1 MKNNAVILFV
11 RNPVLGKVKTR
22 LAKTIGDQKAL
33 KVYQDLLN
41 HTMVQTK
48 NLLCDKFLFY
58 DTVITQDDIWS
69 ENSYFKKIQIGED
82 LGQKMQNA
90 FQTVFSLGY
99 KNVVII
105 GSDLFDL
112 KSEHIDTA
120 FLQLQKNDVVIGPA
134 EDGGYYLL
142 GLKQMIQPIFKDK
155 NWGTETVLNQTLE
168 NLKNYTTSFL
178 ETLNDIDT
186 FEDLQKYNNKN
197 T

>member
-48 NLLCDKFLFY
+48 NLLCAKFLFY

-69 ENSYFKKIQIGED
+69 ENDYFKKVQIGED

-112 KSEHIDTA
+112 KSDHIDKA

-155 NWGTETVLNQTLE
+155 NWGTETVLKQTLE
-168 NLKNYTTSFL
+168 NLKN
-178 ETLNDIDT
+178 
-186 FEDLQKYNNKN
+186 
-197 T
+197 